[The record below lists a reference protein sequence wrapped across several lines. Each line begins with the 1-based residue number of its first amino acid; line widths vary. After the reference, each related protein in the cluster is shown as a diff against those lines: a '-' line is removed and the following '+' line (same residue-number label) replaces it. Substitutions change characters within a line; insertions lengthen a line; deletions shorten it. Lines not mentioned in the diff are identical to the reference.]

1 MNEKKLIL
9 IQTALQLFY
18 SKGVN
23 SVGINEILKQSGIA
37 KKTLYS
43 HFSSKDDLVL
53 ATLVYRD
60 GIFNQWFKEI
70 IESEKSGEKSILALF
85 YGLDD
90 WFNNKV
96 PELSPFRGCFFINTA
111 AEYSVTDSL
120 IRQYC
125 RSHKQV
131 IRALIKNKISLFI
144 ENPEDVSS
152 LTNMIF
158 MLKEG
163 AIVSALV
170 EGNKN
175 AGKACIPAVTRI
187 LALKTN

>member
-53 ATLVYRD
+53 ATLEYRD
-60 GIFNQWFKEI
+60 GIFNQWFKDI
-70 IESEKSGEKSILALF
+70 LDSEKSGENAILALF

-187 LALKTN
+187 LALKIN

>member
-1 MNEKKLIL
+1 MNEKKLVL

-43 HFSSKDDLVL
+43 HFSSKDALVL
-53 ATLVYRD
+53 ATLEYRD
-60 GIFNQWFKEI
+60 GIFNQWFKDI
-70 IESEKSGEKSILALF
+70 IDSEELGENAILAMF

-111 AEYSVTDSL
+111 AEYSVTDSP

-125 RSHKQV
+125 RSHKQT
-131 IRALIKNKISLFI
+131 IRSLIKNKISLFI
-144 ENPEDVSS
+144 DKPEDVSS
-152 LTNMIF
+152 LTDMIF

-175 AGKACIPAVTRI
+175 AGKECIPTVTKI
-187 LALKTN
+187 LDLR

>member
-1 MNEKKLIL
+1 MNEKKLVL
-9 IQTALQLFY
+9 IQTALHLFY

-37 KKTLYS
+37 KKTLYN
-43 HFSSKDDLVL
+43 HFASKDDLVL
-53 ATLVYRD
+53 ATLKYRD
-60 GIFNQWFKEI
+60 GIFNQWFKDI
-70 IESEKSGEKSILALF
+70 LDSEKSGEKSILALF

-175 AGKACIPAVTRI
+175 AGKACIPTLTRI
-187 LALKTN
+187 FDLK

>member
-18 SKGVN
+18 THGIN

-37 KKTLYS
+37 KKTLYN

-53 ATLVYRD
+53 ATLIYRND
-60 GIFNQWFKEI
+60 IFNQWFKMTLDS
-70 IESEKSGEKSILALF
+70 ESSGEKSILALF

-96 PELSPFRGCFFINTA
+96 PELSVFRGCFFINTA
-111 AEYSVTDSL
+111 AEYSVVDSP

-125 RSHKQV
+125 RSHKQE
-131 IRALIKNKISLFI
+131 IRSLITNKIRLFI
-144 ENPEDVSS
+144 EAPEEIST
-152 LTNMIF
+152 LTDIIF

-175 AGKACIPAVTRI
+175 AGKSCIPVVTRLLNI
-187 LALKTN
+187 K

>member
-1 MNEKKLIL
+1 MNEKKLVL

-23 SVGINEILKQSGIA
+23 SVGINEVLKQSGIA

-43 HFSSKDDLVL
+43 HFSGKDDLVL
-53 ATLVYRD
+53 ATLQYRD
-60 GIFNQWFKEI
+60 GIFNQWFNEVL
-70 IESEKSGEKSILALF
+70 ESEKSGEKSILALF

-90 WFNNKV
+90 WFNNRV

-111 AEYSVTDSL
+111 AEYSVTDSP

-125 RSHKQV
+125 RSHKQE

-144 ENPEDVSS
+144 DDPKEVNT
-152 LTNMIF
+152 LTDMVF

-175 AGKACIPAVTRI
+175 AGKACIPAVTRF
-187 LALKTN
+187 LNLK

>member
-53 ATLVYRD
+53 ATLEYRD
-60 GIFNQWFKEI
+60 GIFNQWFKDI
-70 IESEKSGEKSILALF
+70 LDSEKSGENAILALF